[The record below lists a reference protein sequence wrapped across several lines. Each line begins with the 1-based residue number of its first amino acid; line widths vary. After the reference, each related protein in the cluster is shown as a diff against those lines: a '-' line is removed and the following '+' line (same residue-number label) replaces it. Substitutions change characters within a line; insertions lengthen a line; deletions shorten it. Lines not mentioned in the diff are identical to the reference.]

1 MNPNPAA
8 DAAADLLDVLRRVWG
23 YDAFRPLQQEAMQAI
38 LDGRDSLVVLPT
50 GGGKSICF
58 QAPSLLGEGLALV
71 VSPLI
76 SLMKDQVDA
85 LRANGVAAA
94 ALYGALDSRERD
106 RVMDDL
112 RGRRLKLLYTS
123 PERLVG
129 DGGETLQRQIEAA
142 GLRFVAIDEAH
153 CISHWGH
160 DFRPE
165 FRLLGR
171 LRERF
176 PTTSLHAFTATAT
189 PRVQRDIVQ
198 QLALRSPQVLV
209 GSFDRPNLV
218 YRVWRR
224 GTVYRQVLE
233 VIKRHRGEAGIVYC
247 ISRREV
253 EALAEHLRADG
264 HSALPY
270 HAGLADDV
278 RHKNQEAFATERVDI
293 VVATVAFGMGID
305 RSNVRY
311 VVHAGAPKSVEHY
324 QQEAGRA
331 GRDGLE
337 ADCILIYS
345 PADIMKWRRL
355 FAFSRAE
362 AESFDG
368 GEAGAASAAEAQET
382 QLRQIERY
390 AASTSCRHKT
400 LVEHFGQAFE
410 SRPRTERATS
420 ERNGSE
426 RSTSERHGSERL
438 PSERYGSERLD
449 GCGACDRCLG
459 ELEGVADATVLAQKI
474 LSCVARVR
482 ESFGAGH
489 VIDILRGKRTDK
501 VLERGHETLSTFG
514 LLPDFAIDELRGYI
528 EQLGEQGLLQTDGDR
543 YPVLHLTAEGRRLL
557 KGEIPATLVRQ
568 KAAPPKERGGGRGR
582 KAGGTRGEESWEGV
596 DPELFEALRAERLA
610 VARERGVPPYVIFH
624 DTTLREL
631 ARLKPRTASALLE
644 VHGVGARKAE
654 ELGERFLSVIRIFG
668 A

>member
-1 MNPNPAA
+1 MNPNPEAET
-8 DAAADLLDVLRRVWG
+8 AADLLDVLRRVWG

-38 LDGRDSLVVLPT
+38 LDGRDSVVVLPT

-94 ALYGALDSRERD
+94 ALYGALEPRERD

-362 AESFDG
+362 GSYDG
-368 GEAGAASAAEAQET
+368 SGEAGATAAADAQDAQET

-400 LVEHFGQAFE
+400 LVEHFGQAFQPSE
-410 SRPRTERATS
+410 HRGTER
-420 ERNGSE
+420 
-426 RSTSERHGSERL
+426 
-438 PSERYGSERLD
+438 

-459 ELEGVADATVLAQKI
+459 ELEGVEDATVLAQKI

-631 ARLKPRTASALLE
+631 ARLKPRTGSALLE

-654 ELGERFLSVIRIFG
+654 ELGERFLSVIRVFG

>member
-1 MNPNPAA
+1 MNPNPEAET
-8 DAAADLLDVLRRVWG
+8 AADLLDVLRRVWG

-38 LDGRDSLVVLPT
+38 LDGRDSVVVLPT

-94 ALYGALDSRERD
+94 ALYGALEPRERD

-233 VIKRHRGEAGIVYC
+233 VIKRHRAEAGIVYC

-278 RHKNQEAFATERVDI
+278 RHKNQEAFATARVDI

-362 AESFDG
+362 GSYDG
-368 GEAGAASAAEAQET
+368 SGEAGATAAADAQDAQET

-400 LVEHFGQAFE
+400 LVEHFGQAFQPSE
-410 SRPRTERATS
+410 HRGTER
-420 ERNGSE
+420 
-426 RSTSERHGSERL
+426 
-438 PSERYGSERLD
+438 

-631 ARLKPRTASALLE
+631 ARLKPRTGSALLE

-654 ELGERFLSVIRIFG
+654 ELGERFLSVIRVFG

>member
-1 MNPNPAA
+1 MTVPSATDSA
-8 DAAADLLDVLRRVWG
+8 RALLEVLRRVWG
-23 YDAFRPLQQEAMQAI
+23 YDSFRPLQQEAMQSI
-38 LDGRDSLVVLPT
+38 LDRRDSLVVLPT
-50 GGGKSICF
+50 GGGKSVCF
-58 QAPSLLGEGLALV
+58 QAPSLLGDGLALV

-94 ALYGALDSRERD
+94 ALYGALEPRERE

-123 PERLVG
+123 PERMVG

-142 GLRFVAIDEAH
+142 GLRFIAIDEAH

-176 PTTSLHAFTATAT
+176 PETSLHAFTATAT

-224 GTVYRQVLE
+224 GTVYRQVLD

-264 HSALPY
+264 HRALPY

-278 RHKNQEAFATERVDI
+278 RHKNQEAFATERADI

-345 PADIMKWRRL
+345 PADIMKWRRV
-355 FAFSRAE
+355 FAFSA
-362 AESFDG
+362 ADSTAPS
-368 GEAGAASAAEAQET
+368 GEASAAATAEAQES

-400 LVEHFGQAFE
+400 LVEHFGQSFQPA
-410 SRPRTERATS
+410 SSERGTS
-420 ERNGSE
+420 ERGGGEIGSTE
-426 RSTSERHGSERL
+426 R
-438 PSERYGSERLD
+438 

-459 ELEGVADATVLAQKI
+459 ELEGVADATVLAQKV

-482 ESFGAGH
+482 ETFGAGH
-489 VIDILRGKRTDK
+489 VIDVLRGKRTDK

-514 LLPDFAIDELRGYI
+514 LLPDFAVEELRGYI
-528 EQLGEQGLLQTDGDR
+528 EQLGEQGLLLVDGDR
-543 YPVLHLTAEGRRLL
+543 YPVLRLTADGRRLL
-557 KGEIPATLVRQ
+557 KGELTATLVRQ
-568 KAAPPKERGGGRGR
+568 KAAPPKERGGRGR
-582 KAGGTRGEESWEGV
+582 KGGAARSEESWEGV
-596 DPELFEALRAERLA
+596 DQELFEALRAERLA

-631 ARLKPRTASALLE
+631 ARSKPRSAGAFLD

-654 ELGERFLSVIRIFG
+654 ELGERFLSVIRVFG

>member
-1 MNPNPAA
+1 MTSTPLSDTAGG
-8 DAAADLLDVLRRVWG
+8 LLDVLRRVWG

-38 LDGRDSLVVLPT
+38 LEGRDSLVVLPT

-58 QAPSLLGEGLALV
+58 QAPSLLGDGLALV

-94 ALYGALDSRERD
+94 ALYGALEPRERE

-129 DGGETLQRQIEAA
+129 DGGESLQRQIEAA
-142 GLRFVAIDEAH
+142 GLRFVAVDEAH

-176 PTTSLHAFTATAT
+176 PNTSLHAFTATAT

-198 QLALRSPQVLV
+198 QLALRSPAVLV

-233 VIKRHRGEAGIVYC
+233 VIKRHHGEAGIVYC

-264 HSALPY
+264 HRALPY
-270 HAGLADDV
+270 HAGLPDDV
-278 RHKNQEAFATERVDI
+278 RHKNQEAFATERADI

-362 AESFDG
+362 GNNDG
-368 GEAGAASAAEAQET
+368 SGEAGAAAAADAQDAQET

-390 AASTSCRHKT
+390 AASTACRHKT
-400 LVEHFGQAFE
+400 LVEHFGQPFA
-410 SRPRTERATS
+410 SAPDA
-420 ERNGSE
+420 
-426 RSTSERHGSERL
+426 L
-438 PSERYGSERLD
+438 
-449 GCGACDRCLG
+449 GCTACDRCLG
-459 ELEGVADATVLAQKI
+459 ELEGVEDATVLAQKI

-489 VIDILRGKRTDK
+489 VIDVLRGKRTDK
-501 VLERGHETLSTFG
+501 VIERGHETLSTFG
-514 LLPDFAIDELRGYI
+514 LLPDLAIDELRGYI
-528 EQLGEQGLLQTDGDR
+528 EQLGEQGLLATEGDR
-543 YPVLHLTAEGRRLL
+543 YPVLHLTGEGRRLL
-557 KGEIPATLVRQ
+557 KGELAATLVRQ

-582 KAGGTRGEESWEGV
+582 KAGGGRGEESWEGV

-631 ARLKPRTASALLE
+631 ARLRPRTAGAFLE

-654 ELGERFLSVIRIFG
+654 ELGERFLSVIRVFG

>member
-1 MNPNPAA
+1 
-8 DAAADLLDVLRRVWG
+8 
-23 YDAFRPLQQEAMQAI
+23 
-38 LDGRDSLVVLPT
+38 
-50 GGGKSICF
+50 
-58 QAPSLLGEGLALV
+58 
-71 VSPLI
+71 
-76 SLMKDQVDA
+76 
-85 LRANGVAAA
+85 
-94 ALYGALDSRERD
+94 
-106 RVMDDL
+106 
-112 RGRRLKLLYTS
+112 
-123 PERLVG
+123 
-129 DGGETLQRQIEAA
+129 
-142 GLRFVAIDEAH
+142 
-153 CISHWGH
+153 
-160 DFRPE
+160 
-165 FRLLGR
+165 
-171 LRERF
+171 
-176 PTTSLHAFTATAT
+176 
-189 PRVQRDIVQ
+189 
-198 QLALRSPQVLV
+198 
-209 GSFDRPNLV
+209 
-218 YRVWRR
+218 
-224 GTVYRQVLE
+224 
-233 VIKRHRGEAGIVYC
+233 
-247 ISRREV
+247 
-253 EALAEHLRADG
+253 
-264 HSALPY
+264 
-270 HAGLADDV
+270 
-278 RHKNQEAFATERVDI
+278 
-293 VVATVAFGMGID
+293 MGID

-362 AESFDG
+362 GSYDG
-368 GEAGAASAAEAQET
+368 SGDAGATAAADAQDAQET

-400 LVEHFGQAFE
+400 LVEHFGQAFQPSE
-410 SRPRTERATS
+410 HRGTER
-420 ERNGSE
+420 
-426 RSTSERHGSERL
+426 
-438 PSERYGSERLD
+438 

-582 KAGGTRGEESWEGV
+582 RAGGTRGEESWEGV

-631 ARLKPRTASALLE
+631 ARLKPRTGSALLE

-654 ELGERFLSVIRIFG
+654 ELGERFLSVIRVFG

>member
-1 MNPNPAA
+1 MNPNPEAET
-8 DAAADLLDVLRRVWG
+8 AADLLDVLRRVWG

-38 LDGRDSLVVLPT
+38 LDGRDSVVVLPT

-94 ALYGALDSRERD
+94 ALYGALEPRERD

-233 VIKRHRGEAGIVYC
+233 VIKRHRAEAGIVYC

-264 HSALPY
+264 YSALPY
-270 HAGLADDV
+270 HAGLPDDV

-362 AESFDG
+362 GSYDG
-368 GEAGAASAAEAQET
+368 SGEAGATAAADAQDAQET

-400 LVEHFGQAFE
+400 LVEHFGQAFQ
-410 SRPRTERATS
+410 
-420 ERNGSE
+420 
-426 RSTSERHGSERL
+426 
-438 PSERYGSERLD
+438 PSEHRGAER

-459 ELEGVADATVLAQKI
+459 ELEGVEDATVLAQKI

-631 ARLKPRTASALLE
+631 ARLKPRTGSALLE

-654 ELGERFLSVIRIFG
+654 ELGERFLSVIRVFG

>member
-1 MNPNPAA
+1 MTASPTPTRNASGPDASPATA
-8 DAAADLLDVLRRVWG
+8 ELLPVLRRVWG
-23 YDAFRPLQQEAMQAI
+23 YDEFRPLQLEAMQAI
-38 LDGRDSLVVLPT
+38 LDGRDSVVVLPT
-50 GGGKSICF
+50 GGGKSVCF
-58 QAPSLLGEGLALV
+58 QAPSLVRDGLALV

-85 LRANGVAAA
+85 LRTSGVAAA
-94 ALYGALDSRERD
+94 ALHSSLEPGERE

-112 RGRRLKLLYTS
+112 RNRRLKLLYTS

-129 DGGETLQRQIEAA
+129 DGGESLQRLLQNA

-153 CISHWGH
+153 CISQWGH

-176 PTTSLHAFTATAT
+176 PEISLHAFTATAT

-198 QLALRSPQVLV
+198 QLGLREPAVLV
-209 GSFDRPNLV
+209 GSVDRPNLV

-224 GTVYRQVLE
+224 GTLYKQVQE
-233 VIKRHRGEAGIVYC
+233 VLRRHRGEAGIIYC

-253 EALAEHLRADG
+253 ESLAEHLRADG
-264 HSALPY
+264 HRALPY

-278 RHKNQEAFATERVDI
+278 RHKHQEAFATERADV

-337 ADCILIYS
+337 AECVLIYS

-355 FAFSRAE
+355 FAFA
-362 AESFDG
+362 
-368 GEAGAASAAEAQET
+368 AAEAAGAGGGAEPSSEAQDT

-390 AASTSCRHKT
+390 AASTSCRHRT
-400 LVEHFGQAFE
+400 LVEHFGQ
-410 SRPRTERATS
+410 TYERR
-420 ERNGSE
+420 E
-426 RSTSERHGSERL
+426 
-438 PSERYGSERLD
+438 
-449 GCGACDRCLG
+449 CGACDRCLG

-482 ESFGAGH
+482 ESFGTGH
-489 VIDILRGKRTDK
+489 VIDILRGRSTDK
-501 VLERGHETLSTFG
+501 VLERGHHELSTFG
-514 LLPDFAIDELRGYI
+514 LLPDLGIEELRGYVD
-528 EQLGEQGLLQTDGDR
+528 QLGEQGFLAVEGER
-543 YPVLHLTAEGRRLL
+543 YPVLRLTASGRDVLR
-557 KGEIPATLVRQ
+557 GAATVALVRQ
-568 KAAPPKERGGGRGR
+568 KPAPAKERGGRR
-582 KAGGTRGEESWEGV
+582 EPPQGEGWEGV
-596 DPELFEALRAERLA
+596 DRELFDALRAERLA
-610 VARERGVPPYVIFH
+610 IARERGVPPYVIFH
-624 DTTLREL
+624 DSTLRDL
-631 ARLKPRTASALLE
+631 AREQPRSPSALLA
-644 VHGVGARKAE
+644 VRGVGARKAE
-654 ELGERFLSVIRIFG
+654 DFGERFLSVIR
-668 A
+668 ALA